1 MQTLKISIVF
11 LLITFLALPVIA
23 QDSVGTVSGIVRDAT
38 TGVPIAQVNVLIEGT
53 SLGMATD
60 SLGRFSIGGIP
71 GGQINLLFSHINY
84 VPATYQ
90 HILNPGAH
98 DRFDVELF
106 ERPILIDEVEVIDT
120 VTGRFDSREPMGIRI
135 GGDEI
140 RAAGSRTFGDVIR
153 TFIPRSRVVEEGGNL
168 HIRLQ
173 LRRTIAERYE
183 LSSANPL
190 VILDGMQLGNS
201 PVGLANI
208 INPNDIR
215 DVRVIRPPEAE
226 VLYGSAARHGAIIIE
241 TREPTKED
249 VGMSPLV
256 RRIVTLSFVSLILY
270 LILR

>member
-1 MQTLKISIVF
+1 MQPLKSSVVI
-11 LLITFLALPVIA
+11 LLISFLVLPLRA
-23 QDSVGTVSGIVRDAT
+23 QDTVGTVSGIVRDAA
-38 TGVPIAQVNVLIEGT
+38 TGEPIPQVNVVIEGT
-53 SLGMATD
+53 SIGVASD
-60 SLGRFSIGGIP
+60 SLGRFAIGGIP
-71 GGQINLLFSHINY
+71 AGQINLIFSHIGY
-84 VPATYQ
+84 VPATYL
-90 HILNPGAH
+90 HILASGAH

-106 ERPILIDEVEVIDT
+106 ERPILIDDVEVIDT
-120 VTGRFDSREPMGIRI
+120 IAGRFDPREPMGILI

-140 RAAGSRTFGDVIR
+140 RAVGSRTFGDVIR

-241 TREPTKED
+241 TRELSNEAI
-249 VGMSPLV
+249 GMSPLV